1 MKNIL
6 GGKQGDTTAYIMCKK
21 IAKIPIL
28 KVANSDLKT
37 RIKIFGRPIK
47 K

>member
-1 MKNIL
+1 VANKETLQLIL
-6 GGKQGDTTAYIMCKK
+6 CAKK

-37 RIKIFGRPIK
+37 QIKIFGRPINK
-47 K
+47 